1 MDEIRIPK
9 ERIPILIG
17 VKGEIKRKISKLTN
31 TKITVNS
38 KEGDVLIDGEDGLGV
53 YNAKKI
59 IQAIGRGFNPDIA
72 LTLLEDDVIFEVMN
86 ITDYSRN
93 TKNDLQRLKARVI
106 GRKGKAK
113 QMIQDLSN
121 VFLSIY
127 GKTVS
132 ILGKTEDVDTVR
144 HAINNLLS
152 GSRHGKVYAYLER
165 QRKLK
170 IMHQN
175 T

>member
-17 VKGEIKRKISKLTN
+17 TKGEIKRKISRLTS

-38 KEGDVLIDGEDGLGV
+38 KEGDVLIEGEDGLDV

-59 IQAIGRGFNPDIA
+59 LQAIGRGFNPEIA
-72 LTLLEDDVIFEVMN
+72 LTLLEGDIIFEVIN
-86 ITDYSRN
+86 ITNYSRN
-93 TKNDLQRLKARVI
+93 TRNDLQRLKARLI

-121 VFLSIY
+121 ISLSIY

-132 ILGKTEDVDTVR
+132 LLGKTEDVDTAR

-170 IMHQN
+170 IMQ
-175 T
+175 